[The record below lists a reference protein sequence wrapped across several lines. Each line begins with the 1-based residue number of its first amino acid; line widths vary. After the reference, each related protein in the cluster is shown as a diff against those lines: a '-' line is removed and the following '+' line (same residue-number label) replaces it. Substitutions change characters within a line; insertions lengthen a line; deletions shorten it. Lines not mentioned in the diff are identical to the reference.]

1 MTIFFRNTLA
11 ISLAGH
17 LAFLSMFSLSFGRKV
32 PAADYTGVAFWGAVL
47 ARPELATMKP
57 RAESGLLRPQT
68 QLYSAPAAITVA
80 VPDVYCKPPVSL
92 GAASVK
98 EIYAPAPEPMA
109 VPPRR
114 KEAVVM
120 FYPHLPYN
128 FLLYFAD
135 RQAVHIELMYSIS
148 PGADSPVLSLKRKIS
163 SGNLEADLLAMR
175 YLSHY
180 LSIQQENFPK
190 NTWQA
195 VKIDLSY
202 EK

>member
-1 MTIFFRNTLA
+1 
-11 ISLAGH
+11 
-17 LAFLSMFSLSFGRKV
+17 
-32 PAADYTGVAFWGAVL
+32 
-47 ARPELATMKP
+47 
-57 RAESGLLRPQT
+57 
-68 QLYSAPAAITVA
+68 
-80 VPDVYCKPPVSL
+80 
-92 GAASVK
+92 
-98 EIYAPAPEPMA
+98 
-109 VPPRR
+109 
-114 KEAVVM
+114 M

-135 RQAVHIELMYSIS
+135 RQAVHIELMYNIS
-148 PGADSPVLSLKRKIS
+148 PGAHSPVLSLKRKIS

-180 LSIQQENFPK
+180 LSIQQENFPQ